1 MVEGSKD
8 FSVSSLYFQSKCL
21 TWNLFSNCWA
31 ERHLFSFPTVVLSIM
46 NSSLLSREIPLAAM
60 GWIAIF
66 NSHILS
72 FLGSVLT
79 EKYLAPSFQCS
90 SMRTDFIFFF
100 SKSETSIFTYHNEIW
115 KFRFFFATERASDE
129 KIVLTV
135 MHCFLPVM

>member
-100 SKSETSIFTYHNEIW
+100 LKVRHQFLLTTMKSGSLDF
-115 KFRFFFATERASDE
+115 S
-129 KIVLTV
+129 
-135 MHCFLPVM
+135 LPQNVHLMRK